1 MNANAMKLAAIAA
14 FGLVGASAANAQTIQ
29 GAGATFPAPLYQRW
43 AQEFGRETNIRV
55 NYQAIGSGG
64 GIKNITARAVDFG
77 ASDGPMNPTELA
89 AAPGVLHIPMVA
101 GAVAVAYN
109 VPGVPQGIKLT
120 GPVVADIYLGKITTW
135 NDPQITGLNPGVN
148 FPNARIVPC
157 FRADSSGTTAIF
169 TNYLAKVS
177 ASFQGGPGE
186 GKSIRWPVG
195 FGGKGN
201 DGVSALLRQNRGAI
215 GYVEVAYANKNKLTY
230 AHIKN
235 AKGNFIEPSLE
246 SATAA
251 AEGAKLPSDFRAF
264 ITNSMAPQAYPI
276 TGFTWILIYPD
287 AKPEVKKFLT
297 WALTTGQKS
306 APALEYAPLPE
317 AVRTRALKAIGQ

>member
-1 MNANAMKLAAIAA
+1 VAAKNAA
-14 FGLVGASAANAQTIQ
+14 
-29 GAGATFPAPLYQRW
+29 GAGNYSSNSSSVTPQPAFISTWKTDNTTTGSSTATQVRLPLESTGTYNFTLDW
-43 AQEFGRETNIRV
+43 GD
-55 NYQAIGSGG
+55 GS
-64 GIKNITARAVDFG
+64 T
-77 ASDGPMNPTELA
+77 ST
-89 AAPGVLHIPMVA
+89 
-101 GAVAVAYN
+101 
-109 VPGVPQGIKLT
+109 
-120 GPVVADIYLGKITTW
+120 ITTW
-135 NDPQITGLNPGVN
+135 NDAQITGLNPGVN